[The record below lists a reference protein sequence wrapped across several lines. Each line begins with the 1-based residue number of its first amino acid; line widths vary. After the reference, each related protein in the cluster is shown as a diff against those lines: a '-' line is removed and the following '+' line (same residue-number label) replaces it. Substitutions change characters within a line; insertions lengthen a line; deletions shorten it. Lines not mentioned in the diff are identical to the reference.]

1 MSTPKKD
8 YYATLEVDR
17 NASIDDIK
25 KSYKKLAIK
34 WHPDKNP
41 DNREKAEAKFK
52 EITEAYSILA
62 DEDKKSKYDQFGVCD
77 GEAPNFESGFPDL
90 AEMFEGSGFPFGGM
104 FGNMF
109 GNMGGDRRQQKQKP
123 IQEVKVNLTLS
134 EIFNGCDKKIDIEI
148 NGMCKD
154 CSGTGSTDRSK
165 PKCDKCKGKGVC
177 MLVRQIGPGMVQ
189 QQAIPCD
196 KCNQTGFCVD
206 KNKMCQKCRGK
217 GTQKDKLVKD
227 INVKSNFDYQTKMC
241 IRGMGSY
248 DTETESNA
256 DIFIKFKI
264 VGLDNY
270 EVSNNYDVVTTHKIN
285 IYDALTGNDIFLDH
299 FDNNKYYFKVDSVI
313 KDGDIKYAKN
323 LGLPYQENGSNL
335 RGKLIFKFEYEY
347 PNTLLD
353 SESFKLFMRN
363 KDKKKHNKD
372 EYKREKLYDLKQN
385 SHDSRDEE
393 DDRQQSFGNS
403 GHPGHPGF
411 QGMSG
416 GNPQQC
422 PVQ

>member
-1 MSTPKKD
+1 MNTPKKD
-8 YYATLEVDR
+8 YYATLEVDK
-17 NASIDDIK
+17 NASIEDIK

-52 EITEAYSILA
+52 EITEAYSILS

-109 GNMGGDRRQQKQKP
+109 GNDRRQQKQKP

-206 KNKMCQKCRGK
+206 KNKMCQKCKGK
-217 GTQKDKLVKD
+217 GTQRDKIVKD
-227 INVKSNFDYQTKMC
+227 INIKSNFDYQTKMC
-241 IRGMGSY
+241 MRGMGSY

-264 VGLDNY
+264 IGLDNY
-270 EVSNNYDVVTTHKIN
+270 EISNNYDIVTTQKIS

-299 FDNNKYYFKVDSVI
+299 IDNNKYYFKVDSVI

-323 LGLPYQENGSNL
+323 LGLPNQENGTNL

-353 SESFKLFMRN
+353 SESFKLFIKN
-363 KDKKKHNKD
+363 KDKKKYNKD

-385 SHDSRDEE
+385 SRDMRDDD
-393 DDRQQSFGNS
+393 DDRQQGF
-403 GHPGHPGF
+403 HGHPGF
-411 QGMSG
+411 QGIPNG
-416 GNPQQC
+416 ATQQC